1 MKKSLLA
8 LVLTASVVSCNVFAD
23 DLFSAVGG
31 LIDTGSKMVKTV
43 TGDEEKSDQEALA
56 QRRATKA
63 DTSSLTASEKQLVKI
78 CDEYR
83 KNPVMTKKK
92 YLGSEVSAH
101 GEYSVAD
108 DSLFPVQF
116 VKFSFYD
123 GVKNAEYLL
132 SSSDNKLVHPEWNN
146 GETHSLSGKLESI
159 KDKLT
164 GCTFHITN
172 VH

>member
-8 LVLTASVVSCNVFAD
+8 LVLAASMGSGFVYAA

-31 LIDTGSKMVKTV
+31 LIDSGSKVVKTV
-43 TGDEEKSDQEALA
+43 TGDDEKTDQEALA
-56 QRRATKA
+56 ERRATKA

-92 YLGSEVSAH
+92 YLGSDVSAH
-101 GEYSVAD
+101 GEYSVD
-108 DSLFPVQF
+108 DDLFPVQF
-116 VKFSFYD
+116 VKFSYYD
-123 GVKNAEYLL
+123 GVMNAEYFL
-132 SSSDNKLVHPEWNN
+132 SSSDKKLVHPEWND
-146 GETHSLSGKLESI
+146 GETHTLSGKLDSI
-159 KDKLT
+159 KNELT
-164 GCTFHITN
+164 GCTFRITN